1 MRKLFALILFCMFV
15 VVASAQA
22 QQQNTYYV
30 FNGKTLEIAHD
41 NPVHVYYM
49 RWQVWLFQQ
58 GVHIPHHSAGLQY
71 SRWGLMEGTSAA
83 AVMKQLKAS
92 QNFQEAYLSFFGPGS
107 WGRYTFLN
115 PLGPIAVADQATE
128 TQPAALEE
136 FYQLRRLDGRDRK
149 STRLNSSHAN
159 ISYAVFCLKKKK
171 KHLQEKKHLQV

>member
-58 GVHIPHHSAGLQY
+58 GVHNPHHSAGLQY
-71 SRWGLMEGTSAA
+71 SRCDLMEGTSPPP
-83 AVMKQLKAS
+83 VMNQLKAS
-92 QNFQEAYLSFFGPGS
+92 QNFQQPYLSFFSPPPCS
-107 WGRYTFLN
+107 R
-115 PLGPIAVADQATE
+115 
-128 TQPAALEE
+128 
-136 FYQLRRLDGRDRK
+136 
-149 STRLNSSHAN
+149 H
-159 ISYAVFCLKKKK
+159 
-171 KHLQEKKHLQV
+171 